1 MEKQN
6 LNSGF
11 IGLALLLL
19 GTALII
25 FFLVRTD
32 LFRGA
37 NRKNQ
42 IEQNKEAI
50 DMAESARIKV
60 ESNSVL
66 LE

>member
-11 IGLALLLL
+11 IGLMALLL

-32 LFRGA
+32 LFGGA

-60 ESNSVL
+60 ESNSAL